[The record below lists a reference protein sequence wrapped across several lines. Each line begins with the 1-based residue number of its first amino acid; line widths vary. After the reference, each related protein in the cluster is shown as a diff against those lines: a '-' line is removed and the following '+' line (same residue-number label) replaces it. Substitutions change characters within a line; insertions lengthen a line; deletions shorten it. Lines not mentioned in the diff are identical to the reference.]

1 MRLIHL
7 NIIRRSICKNLETA
21 SEFYNI
27 NGELENTRCV
37 VSCNVPFNSFYKMKR
52 QKSQYKE
59 FALPDGVPCGSS
71 NNLSYCVRGRC
82 EVSPIIFRHL
92 R

>member
-1 MRLIHL
+1 MRLIHP

-21 SEFYNI
+21 SVIHNIDEEF
-27 NGELENTRCV
+27 ENRHCV
-37 VSCNVPFNSFYKMKR
+37 VSCNVPSKSFYEMKT
-52 QKSQYKE
+52 QKSQFKE

-82 EVSPIIFRHL
+82 EVSTSILRHL